1 MRTIISLALTVV
13 VAVIITGCTHGP
25 EWLRP
30 AQQFQ
35 VTLYKA
41 GQKAQSFND
50 TKSNTSTT
58 QNYELQLAETVEET
72 LSDTGGDA
80 FVIEPAGTPS
90 SQNPTAATKV
100 KVTVYSGNVA
110 VRTFYAEQFDE
121 QYGNTYLQTPGAKYC
136 VIVHGKVKV
145 EASGTSPDG
154 NNTAPQ
160 PETPRCLLQPK

>member
-1 MRTIISLALTVV
+1 MKTLITLALTAV
-13 VAVIITGCTHGP
+13 VAVIIAGCAHGP

-35 VTLYKA
+35 VSLYKA
-41 GQKAQSFND
+41 GQKVQSLSD
-50 TKSNTSTT
+50 TKSNASTT
-58 QNYELQLAETVEET
+58 QNYELQLAESVEET
-72 LSDTGGDA
+72 LSDVGGDA

-90 SQNPTAATKV
+90 AQTPTAATKV
-100 KVTVYSGNVA
+100 KVTLYSGDVA

-136 VIVHGKVKV
+136 VIVHGKVTV

-154 NNTAPQ
+154 SNEPPQ